1 MHPIL
6 PVSHSPALP
15 LPAWPLPTR
24 HAPAFTRPVF
34 AACATRLAALA
45 LMSACALPALA
56 QSTALPAAIPPMS
69 SPVVIADDKP
79 VGVPAAVARAHHL
92 VSKDGKRR
100 YEIKIAAPSGMAPDK
115 GFPVLFIL
123 DGRTALEALNRAFL
137 NGAPPAK
144 VATVF
149 IDYEADQPDS
159 GGFRAW
165 DYLPGPRAGNAPQ
178 PGDEQGG
185 GADDFLQLLDNEVM
199 PLVKRKIPVDTSR
212 LGLYGHSYSGLFVLH
227 ALFTRS
233 DMFQTYIATSPSI
246 WWQNRAVV
254 DEAKA
259 YFQQPVVPA
268 GRKLFVLVGGKER
281 RQSRPGTPPPMSPDM
296 PDAQFFSQ
304 QLMGQDAFSTRFRL
318 IPDKNHSEMLPASIG
333 PAIHFM
339 P

>member
-6 PVSHSPALP
+6 PASPSPSNLRSPASALR
-15 LPAWPLPTR
+15 L
-24 HAPAFTRPVF
+24 
-34 AACATRLAALA
+34 TRLAAL
-45 LMSACALPALA
+45 LLLSACALPVLA
-56 QSTALPAAIPPMS
+56 QTPPLPAAIPPLS

-79 VGVPAAVARAHHL
+79 VGVPAAVAREHHL

-100 YEIKIAAPSGMAPDK
+100 YEIKIATPSGMAPAK

-137 NGAPPAK
+137 DGAPPAK

-149 IDYEADQPDS
+149 IDYEADQPNS
-159 GGFRAW
+159 GGFRAF

-185 GADDFLQLLDNEVM
+185 GADDFLQFLDKEVM
-199 PLVKRKIPVDTSR
+199 PLVKREIPVDTSR

-233 DMFQTYIATSPSI
+233 DIFHTYIATSPSI

-254 DEAKA
+254 EEAKDYA
-259 YFQQPVVPA
+259 QLSAVPA
-268 GRKLFVLVGGKER
+268 GRRLFVLVGGKER
-281 RQSRPGTPPPMSPDM
+281 RQPRPGTPPPMSPDM
-296 PDAQFFSQ
+296 PDAQFFSE
-304 QLMGQDAFSTRFRL
+304 QLMRQSSFSTRFRL

-339 P
+339 Q